1 MDGPNRVSSKQ
12 HFVSLHTYTC
22 THFVMMIN
30 VMLISSKSY
39 NNEVQYNFSF
49 LLLSMFNIIQ
59 CSPAF

>member
-30 VMLISSKSY
+30 LMLISSKSY
-39 NNEVQYNFSF
+39 NNEEK
-49 LLLSMFNIIQ
+49 
-59 CSPAF
+59 